1 MSLFLQQLLDL
12 NEELIVDNFA
22 GGGGASSGIE
32 QAFGRPVDIAI
43 NHDEAALSMHEMN
56 HPSTYHVQSDVFD
69 VCPKEITGDRPVGFA
84 WFSPD
89 CTGFSKAKGGMP
101 HRHETIK
108 SRSLGW
114 VGIRWAGQKR
124 PTVIVFE
131 NVEEWTDWGPLCAA
145 RDKTG
150 RIYKTDGTLA
160 KKGEYVPF
168 KEQRLQEN
176 KKKKGRRFKRLVRM
190 LRDMGFTVEWRE
202 LRACDY
208 GAPTIRKRLF
218 VIARC
223 DGKPIV
229 WPEIT
234 HGDPESLEVQ
244 SGKLLKFRTAAD
256 CIDWSIP
263 MLSIFA
269 TKEEAREWAR
279 RHGYG
284 AKNWPEDVFQ
294 VLGVPQRP
302 LKDNTHRRIARGVHR
317 FVIDN
322 PNPYFVG
329 VPTWGDGSVHAPSLV
344 SVAHGEE
351 GRHGSKRRG
360 KGIKSVNEPT
370 STIQCSG
377 SEAIAAPIIANV
389 ANSKST
395 GRGPGVWSSDEP
407 VRTVTS
413 TNPFAVAAPV
423 LGGVGGRAGQ
433 SPERSADQP
442 TGTTTGKADSAVFAP
457 MLAHVTHEGG
467 KRTRRITDP
476 IATITGAKRG
486 EQAIA
491 AAGLVPRYTERDRQ
505 LPRVRSAEE
514 PSSVVTPDG
523 NVGSVAAVHV
533 TKFRNGAVG
542 HSTAEPIHTI
552 TANSHTEDG
561 REGGA
566 TPLGIVST
574 NLINY
579 HTEKPGQEA
588 RASEVT
594 EPTSTLDCSNRIG
607 VVAGFMGQFNGGFA
621 DGNSGDG
628 HEITDPTST
637 IATKGPHQAVM
648 ATNLVELH
656 GTAGP
661 EEVKKP
667 IGTASASGQHYG
679 VAATS
684 IHRDF
689 GQSVGSETTDP
700 VGTITPGGQ
709 GKAAL
714 VYAFLQKY
722 YGEGIGQHPGD
733 PAHTIPTVDRF
744 GVVTVTV
751 TKETKVPTPFG
762 DFIVLEAGIYTID
775 DIAMRMLQ
783 PHELYLCQGF
793 RPSYIIDR
801 GANGRRLTKT
811 QQVRMVGNSVSPPVA
826 EAIAKANRPDLIV
839 RKAPRAA

>member
-1 MSLFLQQLLDL
+1 LSLYLQQLLDL

-43 NHDEAALSMHEMN
+43 NHDAAALAMHEMN
-56 HPSTYHVQSDVFD
+56 HPSTYHVQSDVWD
-69 VCPKEITGDRPVGFA
+69 VCPLEITGDRTVGFA

-114 VGIRWAGQKR
+114 VAIRWAGQKQCR
-124 PTVIVFE
+124 VIILE
-131 NVEEWTDWGPLCAA
+131 NVEEWIGWGPLCAA
-145 RDKTG
+145 RDKHG

-176 KKKKGRRFKRLVRM
+176 RKKKGRRFKRFIRM
-190 LRDMGFTVEWRE
+190 LRDMGYQVEWRE

-218 VIARC
+218 VIARN
-223 DGKPIV
+223 DGQPVV
-229 WPEIT
+229 WPEPT
-234 HGDPESLEVQ
+234 HGDPYSEAVK

-256 CIDWSIP
+256 CIDWTIP

-269 TKEEAREWAR
+269 TKEEAKEWAR
-279 RHGYG
+279 KHGYG
-284 AKNWPEDVFQ
+284 AKSWPKDVFQ
-294 VLGVPQRP
+294 AAGVPKRP
-302 LKDNTHRRIARGVHR
+302 LEDNTHRRIARGVQR
-317 FVIDN
+317 FVIEN
-322 PNPYFVG
+322 PSPYFVA
-329 VPTWGDGSVHAPSLV
+329 VPSENGGIHVPGLV
-344 SVAHGEE
+344 TVAHGEE
-351 GRHGSKRRG
+351 GRSGSKRRG
-360 KGIKSVNEPT
+360 KGVKSVHEPS
-370 STIQCSG
+370 STIGCSG
-377 SEAIAAPIIANV
+377 NEAIMSAHIETMRNAQKPFNDAD
-389 ANSKST
+389 KPT
-395 GRGPGVWSSDEP
+395 H
-407 VRTVTS
+407 TVTAEGAGL
-413 TNPFAVAAPV
+413 NVVGAI
-423 LGGVGGRAGQ
+423 LGGVGGRAAQ
-433 SPERSADQP
+433 SPERSADGP
-442 TGTTTGKADSAVFAP
+442 TGTTTGKADSAIFAP

-467 KRTRRITDP
+467 DRTRQVTDP

-486 EQAIA
+486 EQIVA
-491 AAGLVPRYTERDRQ
+491 AAGITPRYTERDGQ
-505 LPRVRSAEE
+505 QPRVRSVED

-523 NVGSVAAVHV
+523 NVGSVSAVHI
-533 TKFRNGAVG
+533 TKFRSGSTG
-542 HSTAEPIHTI
+542 HEVDQPAHTI
-552 TANSHTEDG
+552 TANSHTEEG

-566 TPLGIVST
+566 APIGIVTT

-579 HTEKPGQEA
+579 HTEREGEEA
-588 RASEVT
+588 RASVVT
-594 EPTSTLDCSNRIG
+594 QPTKTLDTSNRVG
-607 VVAGFMGQFNGGFA
+607 VLCGFMGQYNAGFA
-621 DGNSGDG
+621 EGNSGDG

-637 IATKGPHQAVM
+637 ISTKGPHQAVV
-648 ATNLVELH
+648 AGNLVELH

-661 EEVKKP
+661 EPVGKP
-667 IGTASASGQHYG
+667 IGATSASGQHYG

-684 IHRDF
+684 INRDF
-689 GQSVGSETTDP
+689 GESVGSETTDP
-700 VGTITPGGQ
+700 VGTITPGGG

-722 YGEGIGQHPGD
+722 YGEGIGQHPGY

-751 TKETKVPTPFG
+751 TKATKVPTPFG
-762 DFIVLEAGIYTID
+762 DFIVLEAGVYSID

-793 RPSYIIDR
+793 RKDYIIDR
-801 GANGRRLTKT
+801 GVNGRRLTKT

-826 EAIAKANRPDLIV
+826 EALAKANCPELIV
-839 RKAPRAA
+839 RTQRRVA